1 MLNSMITVFYD
12 GKCSL
17 CSKEIKYYRNIAPVE
32 TFYWLDITT
41 PAGAD
46 ELKKEG
52 FSLSEGFKL
61 LHAKDEE
68 GLLHTGLDA
77 FILIWQQL
85 KGWKVLALFVC
96 LPVIRQ
102 IASILYCCF
111 ARWRFKRLKHCQVE
125 AEKEL

>member
-46 ELKKEG
+46 KLKKEG
-52 FSLSEGFKL
+52 IPLSEGFKL
-61 LHAKDEE
+61 LHTKDEK
-68 GLLHTGLDA
+68 GLVHTGLDS
-77 FILIWQQL
+77 FILIWKQL

-96 LPVIRQ
+96 LPIIRQ
-102 IASILYCCF
+102 IASMLYRCF
-111 ARWRFKRLKHCQVE
+111 ASWRFKRLKHCQLE
-125 AEKEL
+125 TEKE